1 MGKITHQEIADRLKR
16 MQDNRAWTPG
26 AIQIVL
32 LGIARR
38 LIAFATSLLKILRRT
53 ILPHRTLLRRRTP
66 HRTLLRRRILHRTL
80 LHRRILFRMKSRDIT
95 CFLGSTL
102 RLARPVQTIGSTLAV
117 GTPFSLRSMNW
128 NLQIWRLLVQLSN
141 GSRLAAEITMEF

>member
-1 MGKITHQEIADRLKR
+1 MGVQKLKITHQEIADRLKC

-26 AIQIVL
+26 AIQIVQ
-32 LGIARR
+32 LGIARH

-66 HRTLLRRRILHRTL
+66 HRTLLRRRILL
-80 LHRRILFRMKSRDIT
+80 RMKSRDIT

>member
-38 LIAFATSLLKILRRT
+38 LIAFATSLLKILRGT

-66 HRTLLRRRILHRTL
+66 HRTLLRRRILY
-80 LHRRILFRMKSRDIT
+80 RMKSRDIT

>member
-53 ILPHRTLLRRRTP
+53 ILPHRTLLRRR
-66 HRTLLRRRILHRTL
+66 ILHRTL
-80 LHRRILFRMKSRDIT
+80 LHRRILRRMILFRMKSRDIT

>member
-53 ILPHRTLLRRRTP
+53 ILPHRTLLRRRI
-66 HRTLLRRRILHRTL
+66 LRRM
-80 LHRRILFRMKSRDIT
+80 ILFRMKSRDIT

-117 GTPFSLRSMNW
+117 GTPFSQRSMNW
-128 NLQIWRLLVQLSN
+128 
-141 GSRLAAEITMEF
+141 